1 MSPTADVDHQF
12 LNVLRIVEMERCTSS
27 RSARCIGEMELAVA
41 QMELAE
47 VLAASIVAAI
57 ENKTFD

>member
-1 MSPTADVDHQF
+1 M
-12 LNVLRIVEMERCTSS
+12 LRIVEMERCTSS